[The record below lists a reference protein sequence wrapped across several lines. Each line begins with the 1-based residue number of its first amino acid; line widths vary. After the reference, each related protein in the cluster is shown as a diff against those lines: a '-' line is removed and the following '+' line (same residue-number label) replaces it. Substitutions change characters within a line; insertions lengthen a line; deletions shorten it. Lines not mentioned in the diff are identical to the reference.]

1 VPGPRNLGLSVVKTI
16 NKDKGDVMRSYLGL
30 GALGAGIGAGLMFL
44 LDPQMGK
51 RRRALLHD
59 KTLSL
64 TRHASAA
71 IDRTAR
77 DLRNRSY
84 GTLVSIRS
92 GHIGQIRP
100 TILNTNWP
108 PAIRLIMG
116 LSGGAVAALGAA
128 KRGVVG
134 SVLGGIGLAS
144 VVMAVTNFSVRETF
158 NRLSTTSE
166 KQTPGQQ
173 KGSTIKNFEAHIRH
187 RNAG

>member
-1 VPGPRNLGLSVVKTI
+1 
-16 NKDKGDVMRSYLGL
+16 MRSYLSL
-30 GALGAGIGAGLMFL
+30 GVLGAGIGAGLMFL

-64 TRHASAA
+64 SHHASAA

-77 DLRNRSY
+77 DLKNRTY
-84 GTLVSIRS
+84 GTVASIRS

-100 TILNTNWP
+100 AILNSNWP
-108 PAIRLIMG
+108 PAIRLIIG
-116 LSGGAVAALGAA
+116 ISGGAVTALGAA
-128 KRGVVG
+128 KRGVLG
-134 SVLGGIGLAS
+134 SVLGGIGLVS
-144 VVMAVTNFSVRETF
+144 VAMALTNFSVRETL

-166 KQTPGQQ
+166 KQTPEQQ
-173 KGSTIKNFEAHIRH
+173 KGSTIRNFQAHIRH